1 MTTSIETFNLTKR
14 YPSQSKEDHSAL
26 DNYALHVEAGQ
37 LYGLVG
43 PDGAGKTT
51 LLRILST
58 VLTQLLDLPKW
69 QDLMYSNIP
78 SKFARELDICPRL
91 SVYIQI

>member
-1 MTTSIETFNLTKR
+1 MTTSIEAINLTKR
-14 YPSQSKEDHSAL
+14 YRSQSKGLKPAL
-26 DNYALHVEAGQ
+26 DNYDLHVEAGQ

-58 VLTQLLDLPKW
+58 VL
-69 QDLMYSNIP
+69 IP
-78 SKFARELDICPRL
+78 TSGSA
-91 SVYIQI
+91 